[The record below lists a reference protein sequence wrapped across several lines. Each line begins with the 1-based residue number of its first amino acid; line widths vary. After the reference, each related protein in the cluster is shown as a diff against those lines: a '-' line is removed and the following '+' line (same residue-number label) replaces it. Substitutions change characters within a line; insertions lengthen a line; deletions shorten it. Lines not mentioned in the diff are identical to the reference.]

1 MASGDPFTDGELPE
15 DQGDDEPLRGW
26 LPPEDRLWRHPSEL
40 ANQASPERR
49 SQEGLDPSELPPLD
63 ETLAELA
70 AANDPSPG
78 DHPLLGAR
86 PFDAGR
92 PGAGRLGAG
101 RAGAGRAGPVRLG
114 PVRLGPGARTVT
126 ALVAL
131 VALLALVS
139 ATGLRV
145 HGSGQPEAT
154 LVATPA
160 RLTTDTTV
168 APAPQVSATL
178 AGIQRSLVGVLV
190 DEHGHREMLTGVVI
204 GRGHLVLTAAPGLLV
219 GHGNG
224 DLKVSVL
231 DEAGRLLPATVLG
244 VDPTSGVAALAVKKS
259 LVPAR
264 LTNRRLS
271 PGTLT
276 MTTCLCQRQGDTV
289 APVVAVGRV
298 EAVGVRAPDGHGT
311 LLDALETD
319 AMPSHGAPLGGVLV
333 DGTGAV
339 AGVLAGQTTSRGELV
354 DVFVPAHLAAGVA
367 EELAAHHAVTHGW
380 LGVMGTS
387 LPGGCGALV
396 TGVVSGMPASTVL
409 AAGDVIEA
417 VDGRSVC
424 DWPELQASLY
434 VQPAG
439 QLVTLEV
446 RDGTAEETYTVA
458 LSGSPG

>member
-15 DQGDDEPLRGW
+15 DQGDDEALRGW
-26 LPPEDRLWRHPSEL
+26 LPPEDRLWRHPSEF
-40 ANQASPERR
+40 AGQASPERR
-49 SQEGLDPSELPPLD
+49 SPEGLDPSELPPLD
-63 ETLAELA
+63 ETLAQFA
-70 AANDPSPG
+70 AANDLGPG
-78 DHPLLGAR
+78 DRGIPSSRELDAVR
-86 PFDAGR
+86 PRG
-92 PGAGRLGAG
+92 GRLGG
-101 RAGAGRAGPVRLG
+101 
-114 PVRLGPGARTVT
+114 GARTVT

-131 VALLALVS
+131 VGLLALVS

-145 HGSGQPEAT
+145 HQGGEPAAT

-160 RLTTDTTV
+160 RLTTATSV

-190 DEHGHREMLTGVVI
+190 DEHGRRKMLTGVVI
-204 GRGHLVLTAAPGLLV
+204 GRGHLVLTAAPGLPG
-219 GHGNG
+219 GHGTG
-224 DLKVSVL
+224 DEKVSVL

-244 VDPTSGVAALAVKKS
+244 VDPTSGIAALAVKEP

-264 LTNRRLS
+264 LAHRRLS

-276 MTTCLCQRQGDTV
+276 MTTCLCQRLGDKV

-298 EAVGVRAPDGHGT
+298 EAVGVQAPDGHGT

-339 AGVLAGQTTSRGELV
+339 AGVLAGQTTNRGELV
-354 DVFVPAHLAAGVA
+354 DVFVPARLAAGVA
-367 EELAAHHAVTHGW
+367 EELAAHHAVAHGW

-396 TGVVSGMPASTVL
+396 TGVVPGMPASAVL

-434 VQPAG
+434 IEPAG
-439 QLVTLEV
+439 KLVTLEV
-446 RDGTAEETYTVA
+446 RDGADAQTLSVA
-458 LSGSPG
+458 LSSSPG